1 MISHRLAHF
10 RRGLILGSALTL
22 GVGLASWQN
31 SALAGVSEQGYAKD
45 VSYLTSDARA
55 SGAIVVAENDGDDN
69 GDDKKHPKGKNANRD
84 NDNRHGDGGGDNSH
98 RNGGNNGNWNNNG
111 NGGKYGDKGDH
122 DGNGDNGHWKG
133 GNNDNWKKY
142 GNRDHDGNDDNGHW
156 KGGNNDN
163 WKKGDHDVNEN
174 WSKNGYQHWSQ
185 NHKNYGNGW
194 SGYHNNWNKNW
205 DRRAYV
211 RNWNPE
217 PYYGEFIG
225 GVFLGSILAA
235 NGVGVV
241 PYAPEPYL
249 CWYWADPYMIRGYWD
264 YCY

>member
-1 MISHRLAHF
+1 MTTGTTRNT
-10 RRGLILGSALTL
+10 RRARTQTGTMTIGTAMAAATTVI
-22 GVGLASWQN
+22 GTEETTATGTTTATEAST
-31 SALAGVSEQGYAKD
+31 ATKVTTTATATTVTGRV
-45 VSYLTSDARA
+45 
-55 SGAIVVAENDGDDN
+55 
-69 GDDKKHPKGKNANRD
+69 
-84 NDNRHGDGGGDNSH
+84 
-98 RNGGNNGNWNNNG
+98 
-111 NGGKYGDKGDH
+111 
-122 DGNGDNGHWKG
+122 

-142 GNRDHDGNDDNGHW
+142 GNDHDGNDDNGHW

-211 RNWNPE
+211 RNWSSRALLWRVHRL
-217 PYYGEFIG
+217 Y
-225 GVFLGSILAA
+225 FLLLILAA

-249 CWYWADPYMIRGYWD
+249 CWYWADPQHYLADIGTIATERARLSPPSVAVKVSSDADATCRSIASVKGLVNFSQI
-264 YCY
+264 CTFLKRV

>member
-1 MISHRLAHF
+1 MTTVEI
-10 RRGLILGSALTL
+10 G
-22 GVGLASWQN
+22 
-31 SALAGVSEQGYAKD
+31 
-45 VSYLTSDARA
+45 ART
-55 SGAIVVAENDGDDN
+55 V
-69 GDDKKHPKGKNANRD
+69 
-84 NDNRHGDGGGDNSH
+84 
-98 RNGGNNGNWNNNG
+98 
-111 NGGKYGDKGDH
+111 
-122 DGNGDNGHWKG
+122 
-133 GNNDNWKKY
+133 
-142 GNRDHDGNDDNGHW
+142 
-156 KGGNNDN
+156 
-163 WKKGDHDVNEN
+163 
-174 WSKNGYQHWSQ
+174 WSQ

-194 SGYHNNWNKNW
+194 SGYNNNWNKNW

-211 RNWNPE
+211 RNWNPQ

>member
-1 MISHRLAHF
+1 MILVRF

-45 VSYLTSDARA
+45 VPSLTNDARA
-55 SGAIVVAENDGDDN
+55 SGAIVVAENHGDDN
-69 GDDKKHPKGKNANRD
+69 GDDKKHRKGKNANRD
-84 NDNRHGDGGGDNSH
+84 KGDDNRHGDGGGDNGN
-98 RNGGNNGNWNNNG
+98 RNGGNNGNWN
-111 NGGKYGDKGDH
+111 
-122 DGNGDNGHWKG
+122 DNG
-133 GNNDNWKKY
+133 NWKKY
-142 GNRDHDGNDDNGHW
+142 GN
-156 KGGNNDN
+156 
-163 WKKGDHDVNEN
+163 KGDHDADEN

-194 SGYHNNWNKNW
+194 SGYNNNWNKNW

-211 RNWNPE
+211 RNWNHQ

-225 GVFLGSILAA
+225 GVVLGSILAA
-235 NGVGVV
+235 NGVGIV

-264 YCY
+264 YCD